1 MSEVY
6 EDNKQPFVQIKMIWF
21 KACCVFCRQ
30 RYFWPLQYV
39 LMQKVLLLYLLSHLY
54 TFCRLHTEHS
64 QCEHACT
71 VTHFLTTLASL
82 NQAPQAVPAWPDT
95 WFVVH
100 SRTHEHWENLENL
113 ATCSS
118 CPCPG
123 LPPSPSYP
131 CLAQLTSQTFM
142 WLIAHSQDG
151 Y

>member
-1 MSEVY
+1 MTEVY

-54 TFCRLHTEHS
+54 TFCRLHNEHS
-64 QCEHACT
+64 QCVHGCTVCT

-82 NQAPQAVPAWPDT
+82 NQTPQAVPAWPGT

-100 SRTHEHWENLENL
+100 RHTRTLGKFGEFGHLQLLSLSRT
-113 ATCSS
+113 
-118 CPCPG
+118 PP
-123 LPPSPSYP
+123 LPLLPMPNTAYI
-131 CLAQLTSQTFM
+131 AN
-142 WLIAHSQDG
+142 IHVAHSS
-151 Y
+151 